1 MAWTDKPVKMV
12 VPAPAGGTMDVVA
25 RIVAEQLSADIGQPV
40 IVDNK
45 PGAGGGIGVQAMNAS
60 PADGNTIMMTAS
72 NVLTEIPNVMKTG
85 FDPIKDV
92 KPVTAIA
99 RSYLVLISAP
109 SVPAKDVKGL
119 VAWVKS
125 NPGKTSFASY
135 SAGTVSHYA
144 GMIMNQK
151 AGLDMQHVPFA
162 GSPPALQ
169 QVMAGQIPVMFDG
182 MATTKPLAAGG
193 KVQVYGIASKARSP
207 QMPNVPTMAE
217 QGYPEMD
224 YSNWIG
230 VIVSSGVPAATVD
243 KINAALVKAAGAA
256 STRPPAA
263 SVFCAAMA
271 SASRLRALSVTCK
284 IWAAPGAWCKA
295 SRWWSVPAPRKYKA
309 SSVRAATCKCQV
321 RVKKAS
327 ARARSGTVSATLR
340 KAATKEEA
348 WVMARFSRKWR
359 ASPEISGHW
368 PEAVVGSPRHQ
379 SPRLHRN
386 PHS

>member
-1 MAWTDKPVKMV
+1 MQHPTNRFTRRALCAATLALALPAAMAWTDKPVKMV

-45 PGAGGGIGVQAMNAS
+45 PGAGGGIGVQAMNAA

-85 FDPIKDV
+85 FDPLKDV

-99 RSYLVLISAP
+99 RGYLVLIAAP
-109 SVPAKDVKGL
+109 NVPAKDAKAL
-119 VAWVKS
+119 VAWVKA

-144 GMIMNQK
+144 GMILNQK
-151 AGLDMQHVPFA
+151 GGLDMQHVPFA

-182 MATTKPLAAGG
+182 MATTKPQAAAG
-193 KVQVYGIASKARSP
+193 KVQVLGIAAKARSP

-230 VIVSSGVPAATVD
+230 VIVSAGVPAATVD
-243 KINAALVKAAGAA
+243 KINAALVKAASVAKVKDRLVAA
-256 STRPPAA
+256 GFDMEPQTPSAQLAA
-263 SVFCAAMA
+263 SVKTEFERNAA
-271 SASRLRALSVTCK
+271 
-284 IWAAPGAWCKA
+284 I
-295 SRWWSVPAPRKYKA
+295 
-309 SSVRAATCKCQV
+309 
-321 RVKKAS
+321 VKQFNIQ
-327 ARARSGTVSATLR
+327 L
-340 KAATKEEA
+340 
-348 WVMARFSRKWR
+348 
-359 ASPEISGHW
+359 
-368 PEAVVGSPRHQ
+368 Q
-379 SPRLHRN
+379 Q
-386 PHS
+386 